1 MSDLDPTEVLLK
13 ELFKNQELWN
23 EFAFEIIG
31 PPENRTQT
39 ETESA
44 ERLRSFMVAHGRSDW
59 MCAYVPVMY
68 ELAEDPLVVDR
79 IDWDALLVRFHEEI
93 AVRIARMKREHAA
106 RVAADE
112 RAGEAASSKFVG

>member
-1 MSDLDPTEVLLK
+1 MSDLDPTEILLT
-13 ELFKNQELWN
+13 ELFKSQELWN

-39 ETESA
+39 EAESA
-44 ERLRSFMVAHGRSDW
+44 ERLRSFMLAHGRSDW
-59 MCAYVPVMY
+59 VCAYVPVMY
-68 ELAEDPLVVDR
+68 DLAADPLVVDR
-79 IDWDALLVRFHEEI
+79 IDWDGLLVRFHEEI

-112 RAGEAASSKFVG
+112 RAEAVSSTLSG